1 MTPVRHEQRQNMS
14 KDAQL
19 NALTAWSAHSML
31 DLSTHRKIM
40 ASTISTTS
48 RYQET
53 NTITRDYESK
63 EVLLYLSKGEMS

>member
-1 MTPVRHEQRQNMS
+1 MS

-48 RYQET
+48 QYQET